1 MDTNT
6 STSRKAEEI
15 SPSPPRPPSIL
26 RKGGATGTGTANPI
40 GETDATG
47 RGRSKK
53 NKQAKGNAADDT
65 PPPKR
70 KLSDFFDKV
79 VANTKAATPKTPKQT
94 STKEPNDEKETEKKG
109 EEEVDFSDVNSV
121 KMRPVSQEKQQRKKT
136 NKKKDKEEDL
146 LRDSSNDE
154 DSSSEEEAT
163 PKSKT
168 KKKTEAEKKTKNKE
182 KKPKHFNHR
191 YTVVVQCSARV
202 GRVAKVKDAF
212 NTKVLQGLTFLQT
225 HVDETAA
232 FLPRTAGSK
241 MPQIT
246 GKATLPDIILVQNRN
261 YFVQKNPYAFNSNNQ
276 SETGRTIKFSA
287 IMGFNEDPKQV
298 LDDARS
304 DLMELGLGI
313 YYKDCQS
320 VNTESRLLFLGA
332 PNGMDRE
339 ETKAIMEAVMK
350 PLELRLMTED
360 PETYPTFMHGQS
372 WPDFAVICDQP
383 GGMPFEQT
391 PAGQRRKGPP
401 RERKCLTIMCA
412 TDDYERISKLVY
424 AAKGKGLWRKE
435 LGFCFPTE
443 TPDNTFSDP
452 ERERYVRMVETHAS
466 AQLSYG
472 SAPIGG
478 LRAAR
483 EDMELRRLP
492 AADNSARPPATVSV
506 KKVMQEMKLKTE
518 RLWICVGKTNQG
530 RFTGYFP
537 GGDGMTKAYVAE
549 WLKCPGAQI
558 YWHLIKRGFVKA
570 DVAKFIKRCFDVTQQ
585 KLCSKSKYNTK
596 SKLAYVIDATD
607 EEDIVAAARHSFVDL
622 DAGLSEDQRRQRQS
636 EAEIVFGDAPKGS
649 VEAYNFEDGQ
659 SLTSVRNKTA
669 AKEDDPSSIASK
681 SLGKTMFEPD
691 MSESD
696 DTLSSKGSDDY
707 DGSSGEEEEK
717 ETKKVGEVRFG
728 KGNQVEKEVTEVF
741 QDAMEEEQEELSA
754 TEKETADV
762 DMAENLNN
770 ATEDLTDDISEE
782 EEEKSHLI
790 EDPNTFAEHLW
801 NIGGPSHGAMI
812 ILCND
817 LLDELGYEKLSV
829 EWSMAVESHPF
840 ITTELREHLSIEA
853 VSSGQTEE
861 NFVKEMHTALEQST
875 EKQQQEN
882 TSDAEGGTA
891 GSPSLPPEDKDVFQP
906 EEGNS
911 NDLHRSGSSPNNA
924 VDIPAKGKE
933 DTAAQDE
940 DGTG

>member
-1 MDTNT
+1 MVTNT
-6 STSRKAEEI
+6 STSRKAEDI

-40 GETDATG
+40 GETNATG
-47 RGRSKK
+47 QARSKK
-53 NKQAKGNAADDT
+53 NKQAKGTATADT

-70 KLSDFFDKV
+70 KLYDFFDKV
-79 VANTKAATPKTPKQT
+79 VSNTKAATPKTPTQT
-94 STKEPNDEKETEKKG
+94 PPKEPNKEKETEKNG
-109 EEEVDFSDVNSV
+109 EEEVDFSGVNSV
-121 KMRPVSQEKQQRKKT
+121 KMRPVSQKKKKRKKT
-136 NKKKDKEEDL
+136 NKKKDKEEEQL
-146 LRDSSNDE
+146 SDSSNEE
-154 DSSSEEEAT
+154 DSSSEEEET

-168 KKKTEAEKKTKNKE
+168 KKKTEVAKKTKAKE

-232 FLPRTAGSK
+232 FLPKTAGSK

-287 IMGFNEDPKQV
+287 IMGFNEDPQQV

-304 DLMELGLGI
+304 DLMELGIGI
-313 YYKDCQS
+313 YYKECQS

-360 PETYPTFMHGQS
+360 PENYPAFMHGQS

-412 TDDYERISKLVY
+412 TDDYERLSKLVY

-506 KKVMQEMKLKTE
+506 KKVMQEMTLKTE

-558 YWHLIKRGFVKA
+558 YWYLIKRGFVKE
-570 DVAKFIKRCFDVTQQ
+570 DVVKFIKRCFDVTQQ
-585 KLCSKSKYNTK
+585 KLCSTSKYNTK
-596 SKLAYVIDATD
+596 TKLAYVIDATD

-622 DAGLSEDQRRQRQS
+622 DAGLSEDQRRQRHS

-669 AKEDDPSSIASK
+669 AKEDDSSSIASK
-681 SLGKTMFEPD
+681 SLGKTMFEPAL
-691 MSESD
+691 SESE
-696 DTLSSKGSDDY
+696 DTLSSKSSDDY
-707 DGSSGEEEEK
+707 EGSSGEEEEK
-717 ETKKVGEVRFG
+717 ESKKEGEVRFTNR
-728 KGNQVEKEVTEVF
+728 NQVEKEAEVF
-741 QDAMEEEQEELSA
+741 EDAMEEEQEELSS
-754 TEKETADV
+754 TEKETADAE
-762 DMAENLNN
+762 MEENLNK
-770 ATEDLTDDISEE
+770 ATEDLRDDMSEE
-782 EEEKSHLI
+782 EEEEESHLI
-790 EDPNTFAEHLW
+790 KNPTTFAEHLW

-812 ILCND
+812 ILCDD
-817 LLDELGYEKLSV
+817 LLDELGYEKLSE
-829 EWSMAVESHPF
+829 EWTMAVERHPF
-840 ITTELREHLSIEA
+840 ITTELREKLSIEA
-853 VSSGQTEE
+853 VSSSQTEE
-861 NFVKEMHTALEQST
+861 NFVMEMRTALEQST
-875 EKQQQEN
+875 GKQQQPL
-882 TSDAEGGTA
+882 S
-891 GSPSLPPEDKDVFQP
+891 PEDKNEFQP

-924 VDIPAKGKE
+924 VDKPAKGTE